1 MKNRNISLDIVRTI
15 ACIMVIVYH
24 SPQPG
29 VVNSLEASTASIIG
43 VPCIGL
49 FFMVS
54 GYLLL
59 PTKDSLFPFLKKRM
73 NRILLPTLFW
83 TAFYLLVNY
92 IENGNY
98 LGQSWIQTFAS
109 IPFTRQGH
117 GVLWFLYTITGI
129 YILSPILSAWLS
141 NATKREVQFLLGLWG
156 ITLCFPYLR
165 PFVILTEDVYGW
177 LYYFSGFVGYFLLGY
192 YIKMFKPTLSLITI
206 MAMYFVPFVI
216 APLSKY
222 AGIEVLY
229 HSYDYLSLMVA
240 MMCLGIF
247 LFVIKVVSP
256 SCVNNA
262 FGIKILTSF
271 SNCSF
276 GVYLVHIFVM
286 HKILWK
292 MDILSSFGGTIQI
305 ILCVLFTTII
315 SWIIVLLLSYL
326 PNAEY
331 IIGYKTNRNYARTQH
346 LT

>member
-1 MKNRNISLDIVRTI
+1 MHNQRNISLDIIRTI
-15 ACIMVIVYH
+15 ACILVIIYH
-24 SPQPG
+24 SAKPG
-29 VVNSLEASTASIIG
+29 VAGQLEATGTALIG

-59 PTKDSLFPFLKKRM
+59 PTKDTLFPFLKKRM

-92 IENGNY
+92 IESGNY

-129 YILSPILSAWLS
+129 YILSPIISAWLS

-177 LYYFSGFVGYFLLGY
+177 LYYFSGFAGYFLLGY
-192 YIKMFKPTLSLITI
+192 YIKRFKPTLSLITI
-206 MAMYFVPFVI
+206 MALYLVPFVI
-216 APLSKY
+216 APVSKF
-222 AGIEVLY
+222 AGLVILY
-229 HSYDYLSLMVA
+229 HSYSYLSLMVV

-247 LFVIKVVSP
+247 LFVLKVAPLSY
-256 SCVNNA
+256 SEDS
-262 FGIKILTSF
+262 ILTRAVVSF

-276 GVYLVHIFVM
+276 GIYLVHIFVM
-286 HKILWK
+286 RSVVWDWIFV
-292 MDILSSFGGTIQI
+292 SSYGGAFQI
-305 ILCVLFTTII
+305 VCTTLFTVLI
-315 SWIIVLLLSYL
+315 SWLFVFVVSYL
-326 PNAEY
+326 PCSEY
-331 IIGYKTNRNYARTQH
+331 IIGYKHKNK
-346 LT
+346 